1 MGDMLCVLSVYI
13 LSLTSEK
20 KPEGVTVCL
29 ETQGFYSAERT

>member
-20 KPEGVTVCL
+20 KTGGGNRLLGNPRLLQC
-29 ETQGFYSAERT
+29 